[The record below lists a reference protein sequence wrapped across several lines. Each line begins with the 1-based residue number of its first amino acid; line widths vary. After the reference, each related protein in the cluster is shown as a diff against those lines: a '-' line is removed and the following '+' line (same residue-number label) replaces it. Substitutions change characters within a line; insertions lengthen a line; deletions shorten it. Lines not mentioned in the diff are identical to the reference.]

1 MAEERVFLNVD
12 GVYVSNTRVIILG
25 TTYATANITSVRK
38 NTVPP
43 NTGCATI
50 LSVLAAL
57 WTAGALIA
65 LMFTNNANNVASN
78 FAGLLIAIVF
88 LVVGI
93 LWFRSLKPVYHVM
106 IASASGERQGLTS
119 SDESLVNH
127 ATAAI
132 ADAITFRG

>member
-12 GVYVSNTRVIILG
+12 GVYVSNTRVVILG

-50 LSVLAAL
+50 LTIVAAL
-57 WTAGALIA
+57 WAAGALTV
-65 LMFTNNANNVASN
+65 LVVSEKVESVF
-78 FAGLLIAIVF
+78 GLFLAVVF
-88 LVVGI
+88 LAAGI
-93 LWFRSLKPVYHVM
+93 LWSRSLKPVYHVM

-119 SDESLVNH
+119 PDETLVDQ

-132 ADAITFRG
+132 ADAITYRG

>member
-12 GVYVSNTRVIILG
+12 GVYVSNTRVVILG

-50 LSVLAAL
+50 LSFVAAL
-57 WTAGALIA
+57 WTAGALIT
-65 LMFTNNANNVASN
+65 LMVNKNAGSFVGV
-78 FAGLLIAIVF
+78 FIAGLF
-88 LVVGI
+88 LVAGI

-119 SDESLVNH
+119 SNESLVNQ
-127 ATAAI
+127 ATVAI
-132 ADAITFRG
+132 ADAITYRG